1 MDTWHDMGHMSNL
14 SKLDKGVKK
23 KEKKNHFLGE
33 EGPDFGL
40 VMRVREGEKR
50 QKKKKKSQSF
60 FLRSTKFRHSEFIE
74 PRVKVHLLDEGY
86 AWVPKTWDFAKGS
99 SKKFEKSKVLGLGSA
114 HGTS

>member
-50 QKKKKKSQSF
+50 QKKKKKKPKLLSSIHEVPSF
-60 FLRSTKFRHSEFIE
+60 EIHRAKSESSSTR
-74 PRVKVHLLDEGY
+74 
-86 AWVPKTWDFAKGS
+86 
-99 SKKFEKSKVLGLGSA
+99 
-114 HGTS
+114 